1 MQIRRTKLQISF
13 VKQMMRYGQK
23 ILVFFVI
30 SFILVGS
37 LRGGEVDYENLDLKY
52 YPYIMFYEPDSDEE
66 VSQLIEAVDNGESKS
81 GLFLGLSVGGINKT
95 PSEDIATNYGL
106 AYGVK
111 LGYQSFLPSFF
122 DRLAR
127 AGILG
132 NRIYLQYL
140 ASTSKRTLFGRAKFS
155 SIMLAGDVL
164 LEFPIMKRVDL
175 GIIGGVGIGS
185 MVYDEFRA
193 DSSLG
198 FLLNAG
204 IGTTFLS
211 HNRLD
216 FEMKFLVNSRITW
229 LGVIFMLGY
238 SYVF

>member
-1 MQIRRTKLQISF
+1 MQITRANHQAPIIKSARRGLGF
-13 VKQMMRYGQK
+13 LAVLLLCVRG
-23 ILVFFVI
+23 LW
-30 SFILVGS
+30 GS
-37 LRGGEVDYENLDLKY
+37 VVDYENLDLKY
-52 YPYIMFYEPDSDEE
+52 YPYIMFYEASSDEE
-66 VSQLIEAVDNGESKS
+66 VSRLIRAVDNGESKS
-81 GLFLGLSVGGINKT
+81 GLLLGFGVGGANIA
-95 PSEDIATNYGL
+95 PVEDRFADYVMTYS
-106 AYGVK
+106 VK

-122 DRLAR
+122 DRLSR

-140 ASTSKRTLFGRAKFS
+140 ATNSIHTLFGSSRFS
-155 SIMLAGDVL
+155 SILLGGDVL
-164 LEFPIMKRVDL
+164 LEFPIMKKLDL
-175 GIIGGVGIGS
+175 GIIGGVGVGS
-185 MVYDEFRA
+185 MVYEQA
-193 DSSLG
+193 DSRLG

-216 FEMKFLVNSRITW
+216 FEMKFLVNGKMAW

>member
-1 MQIRRTKLQISF
+1 MQITRAPHQTPITKS
-13 VKQMMRYGQK
+13 VR
-23 ILVFFVI
+23 
-30 SFILVGS
+30 VG
-37 LRGGEVDYENLDLKY
+37 LGIVAVLLLCVRGLWGSVVDYENLDLKY
-52 YPYIMFYEPDSDEE
+52 YPYIMFYEASSDEE
-66 VSQLIEAVDNGESKS
+66 VSRLIRAVDNGESKS
-81 GLFLGLSVGGINKT
+81 GLLLGLSLGGLNTT
-95 PSEDIATNYGL
+95 PSEDIASNYAL

-122 DRLAR
+122 DKLAR

-140 ASTSKRTLFGRAKFS
+140 ASTSSQALFGKAKFS

-164 LEFPIMKRVDL
+164 LEFPIMRRVDL
-175 GIIGGVGIGS
+175 GIIGGVGVGS
-185 MVYDEFRA
+185 MVYDVLKA

-216 FEMKFLVNSRITW
+216 FEMKFLVNSKMTW